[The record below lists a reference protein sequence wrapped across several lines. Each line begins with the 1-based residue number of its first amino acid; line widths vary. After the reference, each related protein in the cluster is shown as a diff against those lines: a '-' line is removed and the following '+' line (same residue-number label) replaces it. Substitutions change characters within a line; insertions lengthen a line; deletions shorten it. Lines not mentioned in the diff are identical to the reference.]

1 MDRIFNLDPQLLF
14 DTGVTL
20 VAMFFLFVL
29 LSYLL
34 FDPARKMLEKRKAFI
49 QSQLDEAAETKA
61 DAMKQKEQY
70 TEALSKVEEESAEM
84 LAAARKKA
92 KARETEIVEAAN
104 EQAHRILTRAEKE
117 ISLEKDKA
125 RDDMKQEMV
134 QIASAMA
141 GKFVSQ
147 SMTEEMQAQ
156 LIDET
161 LEEMGDETWQK

>member
-70 TEALSKVEEESAEM
+70 TEALSKVEEESA
-84 LAAARKKA
+84 
-92 KARETEIVEAAN
+92 N

>member
-84 LAAARKKA
+84 MAAARKKA
-92 KARETEIVEAAN
+92 KAEIVEAAN

>member
-49 QSQLDEAAETKA
+49 QSQLDEVAETKA

-84 LAAARKKA
+84 MAAARKKA
-92 KARETEIVEAAN
+92 KARMAEIVEAAN
-104 EQAHRILTRAEKE
+104 EQAHPILTRAEIQ
-117 ISLEKDKA
+117 ISREKDQA

>member
-84 LAAARKKA
+84 MAAARKKA
-92 KARETEIVEAAN
+92 KARETQIGR
-104 EQAHRILTRAEKE
+104 AH
-117 ISLEKDKA
+117 
-125 RDDMKQEMV
+125 V
-134 QIASAMA
+134 
-141 GKFVSQ
+141 
-147 SMTEEMQAQ
+147 
-156 LIDET
+156 
-161 LEEMGDETWQK
+161 

>member
-49 QSQLDEAAETKA
+49 Q
-61 DAMKQKEQY
+61 M
-70 TEALSKVEEESAEM
+70 M
-84 LAAARKKA
+84 AAARKKA

>member
-70 TEALSKVEEESAEM
+70 TEALSKVEEESAELM
-84 LAAARKKA
+84 AAARKRA

-134 QIASAMA
+134 QIASLMA
-141 GKFVSQ
+141 EKVVSASINTQ
-147 SMTEEMQAQ
+147 IQDTLVE
-156 LIDET
+156 ET
-161 LEEMGDETWQK
+161 LKEMGESTWLS

>member
-70 TEALSKVEEESAEM
+70 TEALSKVEEESAELM
-84 LAAARKKA
+84 AAARKKA

-134 QIASAMA
+134 QIASLMA
-141 GKFVSQ
+141 EKVVSASINTQ
-147 SMTEEMQAQ
+147 IQDTLVE
-156 LIDET
+156 ET
-161 LEEMGDETWQK
+161 LKEMGESTWLS

>member
-70 TEALSKVEEESAEM
+70 TEA
-84 LAAARKKA
+84 
-92 KARETEIVEAAN
+92 
-104 EQAHRILTRAEKE
+104 
-117 ISLEKDKA
+117 
-125 RDDMKQEMV
+125 
-134 QIASAMA
+134 
-141 GKFVSQ
+141 
-147 SMTEEMQAQ
+147 
-156 LIDET
+156 
-161 LEEMGDETWQK
+161 

>member
-1 MDRIFNLDPQLLF
+1 
-14 DTGVTL
+14 
-20 VAMFFLFVL
+20 
-29 LSYLL
+29 
-34 FDPARKMLEKRKAFI
+34 
-49 QSQLDEAAETKA
+49 
-61 DAMKQKEQY
+61 MKQKEQY

-84 LAAARKKA
+84 MAAARKKA
-92 KARETEIVEAAN
+92 KARETDIVEAAN